1 MKTNSVILTSSCV
14 TWELF
19 ELKGFQWGLQKQPV
33 DFESVVTCPAL
44 TVERLIFWSQTPQS
58 PWVLYNGSC
67 QLWEIL
73 VSVFPSLSV
82 CLVLFKNC
90 LWDLHF
96 WCLCKFSLIILYSV
110 FEGTWTEDGFN
121 AQISYFGTC
130 HLFLS
135 VLASLACV
143 LSIPWSCRD
152 FSSLHQGFFLSWVLC
167 CIKKEGGFFYVCFS
181 LIFCC
186 KSSLFW
192 MDEVLS
198 CSPCRWP
205 LMEEIWPHLVLSQG
219 DRS

>member
-58 PWVLYNGSC
+58 PWILYNSSC

-73 VSVFPSLSV
+73 VSVFPSLSI

-90 LWDLHF
+90 LWELHF

-130 HLFLS
+130 PLVPLCT
-135 VLASLACV
+135 SL
-143 LSIPWSCRD
+143 
-152 FSSLHQGFFLSWVLC
+152 
-167 CIKKEGGFFYVCFS
+167 FS
-181 LIFCC
+181 LCFVH
-186 KSSLFW
+186 SLELQGLLFTASG
-192 MDEVLS
+192 VF
-198 CSPCRWP
+198 
-205 LMEEIWPHLVLSQG
+205 LVLG
-219 DRS
+219 FMLY